1 MPEDAEGL
9 PLPALSQPSV
19 AAWKESAQKVFVTA
33 RGLGVWGLGVGQVLL
48 SRCGGLGGLRSVIIT
63 RPGHGVD
70 RRERDEKGLQRLPSR
85 MAGEQ
90 VWFQF

>member
-9 PLPALSQPSV
+9 PLPALSQPLV

-48 SRCGGLGGLRSVIIT
+48 S
-63 RPGHGVD
+63 
-70 RRERDEKGLQRLPSR
+70 
-85 MAGEQ
+85 
-90 VWFQF
+90 